1 MKKLERTTEK
11 LKAKEV
17 EQKNII
23 KGNMKEIEALN
34 SENQLLH
41 KLLSSEKEYIKKLK
55 KVLGILQ
62 RKIKQSNQR

>member
-11 LKAKEV
+11 LKAKKV